1 MKQTRKKY
9 DAKFKAKVAI
19 EALKE
24 RETLNELATKYELS
38 PVMISRWK
46 KEFLEKMTRYD
57 LIIIDDFGMKPIEG
71 QCQNDFEQIL
81 DDRYGKKALIIASQ
95 LPVSDWY
102 ALFKNELI
110 AEACLDRII
119 HKATRLQLKGESLRK
134 KY

>member
-1 MKQTRKKY
+1 MQRLSNQMRL
-9 DAKFKAKVAI
+9 ARL
-19 EALKE
+19 EGKE
-24 RETLNELATKYELS
+24 LRFFE
-38 PVMISRWK
+38 R
-46 KEFLEKMTRYD
+46 MTRYD
-57 LIIIDDFGMKPIEG
+57 LIIIDDFDMKPIEW
-71 QCQNDFEQIL
+71 QFQNDFEQIV
-81 DDRYGKKALIIASQ
+81 DDRYGKKALIIIASQ